1 MIKIKVKKR
10 TPLKLKKRLRN
21 KARLRKKV
29 FGTAQRPRLV
39 VFRSQKHIYAQMVD
53 DITGKVL
60 VCADT
65 LQLSKEDKSSSKDKS
80 KKEVAEWVGQR
91 VAQRSLEKKIQK
103 AVFDRNGFIYH
114 GRVRSLAESA
124 RKAGLKF

>member
-53 DITGKVL
+53 DTTGKIL

-91 VAQRSLEKKIQK
+91 VAQRSLEKKNSK
-103 AVFDRNGFIYH
+103 SGF
-114 GRVRSLAESA
+114 
-124 RKAGLKF
+124 

>member
-53 DITGKVL
+53 DTTGKVL

-65 LQLSKEDKSSSKDKS
+65 LQISKKDKTSSKDKS
-80 KKEVAEWVGQR
+80 KKEVAEWVGQM
-91 VAQRSLEKKIQK
+91 VAERSLEKKIQK